1 MTIQTMLRIYI
12 AYVLIAMELLL
23 ASAHAET
30 SRNLPLDNI
39 QLKRLTLTD
48 ATTLLSFNNRE
59 ILSAKQLVDI
69 ADANIK
75 IADHAPN
82 PVFSVGM
89 MNIDLNRSKANTN
102 YAIQNNQN
110 SLLNQT
116 YDTYM
121 MYAQLWERGDKR
133 TLRKNVAESAFSASQ
148 LDLEDTFRQQYL
160 ALKNAYYD
168 LKLSQEVLQ
177 VQQDNIALYQAI
189 LKATELRVKAGDA
202 SVSDLSRIEVE
213 VMRTTN
219 DLRQAEANI
228 EKAQASLAY
237 LIGRENESSAIFV
250 TEIWPTYNEA
260 LQSNIDSAILQ
271 QRPDVLA
278 ADTRITQSTQ
288 SIKLAEALKVRDLTV
303 TGRYD
308 HFPGQQTGM
317 FTNTVGFQ
325 VDIPL
330 FANYQYEGEVAR
342 AEASYQ
348 NAITAKSQTLALAMV
363 ELKQSRA
370 NLISAA
376 DRSKRFDQDILK
388 KAEKN
393 ANSAEFAYSHGATGV
408 LDLLDARRVLRALQ
422 VEALTVKADYAKA
435 LSAWQAANFNVDM
448 LNKQTNQ

>member
-1 MTIQTMLRIYI
+1 MTIQIMLRLYL
-12 AYVLIAMELLL
+12 AYAVIAMGLIT
-23 ASAHAET
+23 SAYAEST
-30 SRNLPLDNI
+30 RTLPLDNI
-39 QLKRLTLTD
+39 QLKRLTLKD

-75 IADHAPN
+75 MADHAPN
-82 PVFSVGM
+82 PVLSVGM
-89 MNIDLNRSKANTN
+89 MNIDLNRGKANTN

-110 SLLNQT
+110 SLMNQT
-116 YDTYM
+116 YDTYV

-133 TLRKNVAESAFSASQ
+133 TLRKNVAESAFNASQ

-160 ALKNAYYD
+160 TLKNAYYD
-168 LKLSQEVLQ
+168 LKLAQEVLQ
-177 VQQDNIALYQAI
+177 VQQENMALYQSI

-202 SVSDLSRIEVE
+202 SVSDLSRIEVD
-213 VMRTTN
+213 VMRNSN
-219 DLRQAEANI
+219 DLRLAEANI

-237 LIGRENESSAIFV
+237 VIGRENESSAIFV
-250 TEIWPTYNEA
+250 TEMWPSYHEA
-260 LQSNIDSAILQ
+260 LQSNFDSAILQ

-288 SIKLAEALKVRDLTV
+288 SIKLAESLKVRDLNIM
-303 TGRYD
+303 GRYD

-317 FTNTVGFQ
+317 FTNTIGAQ

-330 FANYQYEGEVAR
+330 FTNYQYEGELAR

-348 NAITAKSQTLALAMV
+348 NAITAKSQTMAMAMV

-370 NLISAA
+370 NLIAAA
-376 DRSKRFDQDILK
+376 DRSKRFDEDILK

-393 ANSAEFAYSHGATGV
+393 AHYAELAYNHGASSV

-435 LSAWQAANFNVDM
+435 LSAWQAANFSMDM
-448 LNKQTNQ
+448 LNKQPNQ